1 MYACI
6 NYLNKS
12 SIATRAIA
20 RVRAKFDERVRSGIE
35 KTEPSIKATQFD
47 VLKIDIALRL
57 ASRKIGISKSILEKV
72 VLLS

>member
-35 KTEPSIKATQFD
+35 KTEPSIKAT
-47 VLKIDIALRL
+47 
-57 ASRKIGISKSILEKV
+57 
-72 VLLS
+72 